1 MSEDLMTADAP
12 TGNEVMADA
21 YWQFSNA
28 GLRTPPVPRDL
39 LPKLESFA
47 PWRYGTRD
55 VDPSDRHELMVD
67 ADSTDCED
75 YIAFGHVG
83 HGVANWSICCRLLL
97 GPLAVFVRH
106 SWGGAFADADV
117 GSADVHR
124 SFYQMEELIV
134 KTEAAAAAGL
144 IPIGKRLVVV
154 ADDIQGSCWRTPD
167 GIWETT
173 RTPFDAA
180 IAFVS

>member
-1 MSEDLMTADAP
+1 
-12 TGNEVMADA
+12 MADA

-28 GLRTPPVPRDL
+28 GTFGTPPVPLDL
-39 LPKLESFA
+39 LPQMEAFA

-55 VDPSDRHELMVD
+55 VDPSDRHELTVE
-67 ADSTDCED
+67 ADSPNAVD

-83 HGVANWSICCRLLL
+83 HGISNWSICCRLLL
-97 GPLAVFVRH
+97 APLAVFVRH
-106 SWGGAFADADV
+106 SWGGAFADTDA

-124 SFYQMEELIV
+124 SFFQMEELIV
-134 KTEAAAAAGL
+134 KAEAAAAAGL
-144 IPIGKRLVVV
+144 IPAGKRLIVV
-154 ADDIQGSCWRTPD
+154 ADDTQGSAWRTPD
-167 GIWETT
+167 GVWKSS